1 MYGKSESGA
10 HSIMKH
16 LPSLKLNETPV
27 VPLKIKSPRDIEEL
41 EKIKDEL

>member
-16 LPSLKLNETPV
+16 LPKLIETPV